1 MVDNAAKAEPP
12 PATFEAAM
20 AELEDLVQ
28 KMESG
33 SLTLEQSVAAYRR
46 GTELVV
52 FCRDSLARIQQ
63 QVSVLEG
70 DLLKPFE
77 AESRGEA

>member
-1 MVDNAAKAEPP
+1 MVDTETQSL
-12 PATFEAAM
+12 TFETAM

-33 SLTLEQSVAAYRR
+33 SLTLEQSVAAYKR
-46 GTELVV
+46 GAQLVT
-52 FCRDSLARIQQ
+52 FCRDSLARIEQ

-77 AESRGEA
+77 ADPRSDA

>member
-1 MVDNAAKAEPP
+1 MVDTETQSL
-12 PATFEAAM
+12 TFETAM

-33 SLTLEQSVAAYRR
+33 ALTLEQSVAAYKR
-46 GTELVV
+46 GAQLVT
-52 FCRDSLARIQQ
+52 FCRDSLARIEQ

-77 AESRGEA
+77 ADPRTDA